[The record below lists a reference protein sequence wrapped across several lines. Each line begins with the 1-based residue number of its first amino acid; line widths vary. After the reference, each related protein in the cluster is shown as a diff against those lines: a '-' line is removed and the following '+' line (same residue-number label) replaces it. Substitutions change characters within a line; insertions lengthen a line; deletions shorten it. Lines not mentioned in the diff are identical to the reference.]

1 MNNSRY
7 GNFMAA
13 LSFIIWGL
21 LPVYYRFLPNAS
33 MDELLALRI
42 IGSVP
47 VGFILVP
54 AITRHKPNWNVIWQ
68 DKKSLCY
75 TFVASSLMC
84 ISWVAFTWA
93 LTNNQVIDAS
103 LGFFIGPL
111 ISVALGVFV
120 LGDKLSKGQFTAI
133 LLVAVGVMYQVIQYG
148 QLPLVALTMGLF
160 FSLYGLLKKKI
171 KFDWSTTL
179 FIEAVVLTPF
189 ALAYLLIKQWSVG
202 ELTST
207 VDMTTFMLYLG
218 SAPVT
223 ILPLIFYSIAIRIT
237 NLSTVG
243 LMQYIEPSL
252 QFVLAVVFFGELFD
266 SVKAVTFAF
275 IWVGLLFTICE
286 GVVKRSKRKK
296 LANHSL

>member
-47 VGFILVP
+47 VGFILVL

-75 TFVASSLMC
+75 TFVASTLMC

-93 LTNNQVIDAS
+93 LTNNRVIDAS

-133 LLVAVGVMYQVIQYG
+133 LLVTVGVMYQVIQYG

-160 FSLYGLLKKKI
+160 FSLYGLFKKKI

>member
-47 VGFILVP
+47 VGFILVL

-93 LTNNQVIDAS
+93 LTNNRVIDAS

-160 FSLYGLLKKKI
+160 FSLYGLFKKKI

-179 FIEAVVLTPF
+179 FTEAVVLTPF

>member
-47 VGFILVP
+47 VGFILVL

-160 FSLYGLLKKKI
+160 FSLYGLFKKKI

-223 ILPLIFYSIAIRIT
+223 ILPLTFYSIAIRIT

>member
-13 LSFIIWGL
+13 LSFVIWGL
-21 LPVYYRFLPNAS
+21 LPIYYRYLPNAA

-47 VGFILVP
+47 VGLLLVLMM
-54 AITRHKPNWNVIWQ
+54 TRHWPNWAEIWQ
-68 DKKSLCY
+68 DKKSLGY
-75 TFVASSLMC
+75 AFVASSLMC

-93 LTNNQVIDAS
+93 LTNHRVIDAS

-120 LGDKLSKGQFTAI
+120 LGDKLSKGKFLGI
-133 LLVAVGVMYQVIQYG
+133 LLAAIGVLYQVIHYG
-148 QLPLVALTMGLF
+148 ELPMVALTMGLF
-160 FSLYGLLKKKI
+160 FSLYGLFKKKI
-171 KFDWSTTL
+171 NYSWSTTL
-179 FIEAVVLTPF
+179 FIEAFVLMPF
-189 ALAYLLIKQWSVG
+189 ACGYLFVKQWTVG
-202 ELTST
+202 ELAST
-207 VDMTTFMLYLG
+207 VDAATFMLYLG

-237 NLSTVG
+237 SLSTVG

-266 SVKAVTFAF
+266 GVKAVTFAV
-275 IWVGLLFTICE
+275 IWVGLLFTVVE
-286 GVVKRSKRKK
+286 GVAIRAKRKK
-296 LANHSL
+296 LTSQPI

>member
-47 VGFILVP
+47 VGFILVL

-93 LTNNQVIDAS
+93 LTNNRVIDAS

-133 LLVAVGVMYQVIQYG
+133 LLVTVGVMYQVIQYG

-160 FSLYGLLKKKI
+160 FSLYGLFKKKI

-189 ALAYLLIKQWSVG
+189 ALAYLFIKQWSLG

-207 VDMTTFMLYLG
+207 VDMMTFMLYLG

>member
-13 LSFIIWGL
+13 LSFVIWGL
-21 LPVYYRFLPNAS
+21 LPIYYRYLPNAA

-47 VGFILVP
+47 VGLLLVLMM
-54 AITRHKPNWNVIWQ
+54 TRHWPNWAEIWQ
-68 DKKSLCY
+68 DKKSLWY
-75 TFVASSLMC
+75 AFVASSLMC

-93 LTNNQVIDAS
+93 LTNHRVIDAS

-120 LGDKLSKGQFTAI
+120 LGDKLSKGKFLGI
-133 LLVAVGVMYQVIQYG
+133 LLAAIGVLYQVIHYG
-148 QLPLVALTMGLF
+148 ELPMVALTMGLF
-160 FSLYGLLKKKI
+160 FSIYGLFKKKI
-171 KFDWSTTL
+171 NYSWSTTL
-179 FIEAVVLTPF
+179 FIEAFVLMPF
-189 ALAYLLIKQWSVG
+189 ACGYLFVKQWTVG
-202 ELTST
+202 ELAST
-207 VDMTTFMLYLG
+207 VDAATFMLYLG

-237 NLSTVG
+237 SLSTVG

-266 SVKAVTFAF
+266 GVKAVTFAF
-275 IWVGLLFTICE
+275 IWVGLLFTVVE
-286 GVVKRSKRKK
+286 GVAIRAKRKK
-296 LANHSL
+296 LTSQPI

>member
-13 LSFIIWGL
+13 LSFVIWGL
-21 LPVYYRFLPNAS
+21 LPIYYRYLPNAS

-47 VGFILVP
+47 VGFIMVL
-54 AITRHKPNWNVIWQ
+54 AITRHWPKWAAIWQ
-68 DKKSLCY
+68 DKKSLWF
-75 TFVASSLMC
+75 TFVAASLMC

-93 LTNNQVIDAS
+93 LTNNRVIDAS

-111 ISVALGVFV
+111 VSVALGVFV
-120 LGDKLSKGQFTAI
+120 LGDRLSRGQFIAI
-133 LLVAVGVMYQVIQYG
+133 SLASVGVIYQVIQYG

-160 FSLYGLLKKKI
+160 FALYGLFKKKI
-171 KFDWSTTL
+171 NYDWSTTL
-179 FIEAVVLTPF
+179 FVEAIVLTPF
-189 ALAYLLIKQWSVG
+189 AFAYLFVKQCTVG
-202 ELTST
+202 DLASA
-207 VDMTTFMLYLG
+207 VDLTTFMLYLG

-223 ILPLIFYSIAIRIT
+223 LLPLIFYSIAIRIT

-252 QFVLAVVFFGELFD
+252 QFVLAVVFFGEVFD

-275 IWVGLLFTICE
+275 IWVGLLFTIFE
-286 GVVKRSKRKK
+286 GIVKLTKRKK
-296 LANHSL
+296 LADHSL

>member
-1 MNNSRY
+1 MYNNLY
-7 GNFMAA
+7 GNLMAA
-13 LSFIIWGL
+13 LSFVIWGL
-21 LPVYYRFLPNAS
+21 LPIYYRFLPNAS
-33 MDELLALRI
+33 MDELLALRV

-47 VGFILVP
+47 VGAVIVLVV
-54 AITRHKPNWNVIWQ
+54 TRHMPKWSAVWQ
-68 DKKSLCY
+68 DKKSLWY

-93 LTNNQVIDAS
+93 LTNNRVIDAS

-111 ISVALGVFV
+111 VSVALGVFI
-120 LGDKLSKGQFTAI
+120 LGDKLSKGQFVAI
-133 LLVAVGVMYQVIQYG
+133 LLAAVGVLYQVFQYG

-160 FSLYGLLKKKI
+160 FSLYGLFKKKI
-171 KFDWSTTL
+171 NFDWSTTL
-179 FIEAVVLTPF
+179 LIEALVLTPI
-189 ALAYLLIKQWSVG
+189 ALVYLFVKQLTIG
-202 ELTST
+202 ELASM
-207 VDMTTFMLYLG
+207 VDITTLMLYLG

-252 QFVLAVVFFGELFD
+252 QFVLAVMVFGELFD

-275 IWVGLLFTICE
+275 IWVGLLFLIFE
-286 GVVKRSKRKK
+286 GVAKISKRKR
-296 LANHSL
+296 LADHSM

>member
-47 VGFILVP
+47 VGFILVL

-93 LTNNQVIDAS
+93 LTNNRVIDAS

-133 LLVAVGVMYQVIQYG
+133 LLVTVGVMYQVIQYG

-160 FSLYGLLKKKI
+160 FSLYGLFKKKI

-189 ALAYLLIKQWSVG
+189 AFAYLLIKQWSVG

-296 LANHSL
+296 LANYSL